1 MLANFFLVNVQVLR
15 KAIQLCNLFNTCR
28 EKHIKSHVF
37 LEKKKLKGGK
47 KRNLGGRKR
56 PTLKF
61 SNSPALGA
69 GSLSPPPGS
78 PLSTGTLGGS
88 PPVVGLGAGSD
99 SCAPIPPRPP
109 LAHRCL
115 GGSCSLEVRCRPRW
129 QHSGLT
135 WRVYAGAPLPFP
147 LRFKTTATKSFC
159 GRG

>member
-78 PLSTGTLGGS
+78 PLSTGTLGGVPTRGRS
-88 PPVVGLGAGSD
+88 WGRKRRLCPHTP
-99 SCAPIPPRPP
+99 AP
-109 LAHRCL
+109 A
-115 GGSCSLEVRCRPRW
+115 
-129 QHSGLT
+129 
-135 WRVYAGAPLPFP
+135 AGAPLSGRLLLSRSEVQTAPATLGAHLESLRWSSPP
-147 LRFKTTATKSFC
+147 LPPQI
-159 GRG
+159 